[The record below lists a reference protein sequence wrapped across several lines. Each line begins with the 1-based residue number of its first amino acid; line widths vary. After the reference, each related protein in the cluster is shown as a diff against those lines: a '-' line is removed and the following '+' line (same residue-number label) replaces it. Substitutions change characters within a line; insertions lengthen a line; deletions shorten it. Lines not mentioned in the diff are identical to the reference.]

1 MNDRTIV
8 PSRQLGWGEVGLG
21 RWGGAE
27 GTFSG
32 NSTAT
37 GSAAESM
44 VARVY
49 YDALVRDEWRQ
60 KNTEWAEAGGAD
72 VEVARDVGGILVG
85 WFSAG
90 EVGWW

>member
-1 MNDRTIV
+1 
-8 PSRQLGWGEVGLG
+8 
-21 RWGGAE
+21 
-27 GTFSG
+27 
-32 NSTAT
+32 
-37 GSAAESM
+37 M